1 MRNSGGGSMLSFEV
15 ILKTYEVILLQD
27 PLYEVVSTSHSYTLL
42 HGSHAESSGT
52 VRRFWKHRKSY
63 WKTHACLCQLY

>member
-1 MRNSGGGSMLSFEV
+1 MLSFEV

-42 HGSHAESSGT
+42 SWEATLEP
-52 VRRFWKHRKSY
+52 
-63 WKTHACLCQLY
+63 

>member
-27 PLYEVVSTSHSYTLL
+27 PLYEVVSTTHSYALL
-42 HGSHAESSGT
+42 AWEPS
-52 VRRFWKHRKSY
+52 RKQ
-63 WKTHACLCQLY
+63 W